1 MGLFSVLKFNSID
14 LLLTAKYICVSGI
27 KNLLKK
33 VIKLGLNYLVMSLG
47 FVFSALTK
55 YVEKYWKS
63 I

>member
-14 LLLTAKYICVSGI
+14 LLLTAKYICVSGKKFI
-27 KNLLKK
+27 KK
-33 VIKLGLNYLVMSLG
+33 VIELGLNYLVMSLG

>member
-14 LLLTAKYICVSGI
+14 LLLTAKYICVSGKKI
-27 KNLLKK
+27 IKK
-33 VIKLGLNYLVMSLG
+33 VIELGLNYLVMSLG